1 MAFLDKLS
9 DIGKSVAQKSGEIA
23 ESSKLTMNIKKKE
36 RDIKTVKFEIGT
48 YIYQQYKN
56 GVDFDEK
63 ITAFCKNID
72 ELYREI
78 SQLEIEKESVGID
91 DLEVEVVEAKVS
103 DDDFDL
109 SIDDD
114 ILKEL

>member
-1 MAFLDKLS
+1 MAFLDKLG

-23 ESSKLTMNIKKKE
+23 ESGKLMMNIKKKE
-36 RDIKTVKFEIGT
+36 KDIRNIKFEIGK

-56 GVDFDEK
+56 GVKFDDK
-63 ITAFCKNID
+63 IMAFCENID
-72 ELYREI
+72 ELYVEI
-78 SQLEIEKESVGID
+78 SKLEIERESLGID
-91 DLEVEVVEAKVS
+91 DLDVEVVEAEVS